1 MSLNRGP
8 SRKSHSLENRRD
20 FGGSLPLFDQNNWRQ
35 RGLYEDLSNAT
46 KCGISQ
52 VGLVLLT
59 VSSLSNVQMTS
70 ISTSSYLHALKR

>member
-1 MSLNRGP
+1 MSLNRGS
-8 SRKSHSLENRRD
+8 SRKSHSLENWRD

-59 VSSLSNVQMTS
+59 VCLLSNVEMTS
-70 ISTSSYLHALKR
+70 IFTSSYLPALKC